1 MQAAHIR
8 IQNDLNDIHTNGDD
22 KILAYIESQDDHAL
36 VVKAYV
42 SGPKLTIYEND
53 RFEVTMNVSEDYPVK
68 KQYFYPSDC
77 VHFDITFSFHHQR
90 FLLCQR

>member
-8 IQNDLNDIHTNGDD
+8 IQNDLNDIHANGDD
-22 KILAYIESQDDHAL
+22 KILAYVESQDDHAL

-53 RFEVTMNVSEDYPVK
+53 RFEVTMNVPEGYPVK
-68 KQYFYPSDC
+68 KT
-77 VHFDITFSFHHQR
+77 I
-90 FLLCQR
+90 FLSS